1 MKKEVPKMYTYRSGD
16 PEQIKQLFYEQIKKQ
31 TLRTARSKAKTFDIQ
46 FSDKWSKR

>member
-1 MKKEVPKMYTYRSGD
+1 MYTYRSGD

-31 TLRTARSKAKTFDIQ
+31 TLKTVRSKVKTFDIQ